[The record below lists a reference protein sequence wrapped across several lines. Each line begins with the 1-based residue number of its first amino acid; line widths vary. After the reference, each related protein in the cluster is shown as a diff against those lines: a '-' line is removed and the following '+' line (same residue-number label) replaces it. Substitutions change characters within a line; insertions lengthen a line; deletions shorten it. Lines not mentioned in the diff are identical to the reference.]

1 MGCGEKHLKTK
12 QVIEMVRWRRR
23 RLRDEG
29 KEGGK
34 GGRKG
39 ENERGKKA

>member
-1 MGCGEKHLKTK
+1 
-12 QVIEMVRWRRR
+12 MVRWRR

-34 GGRKG
+34 MGRKG